1 MRPEFTPLPLAVPMT
16 GRPRQLLLARAAALG
31 SPGLA
36 TLAVGVFVGGWL
48 FVTLGSIS
56 LCLAL
61 NLLAAS
67 QLPRADPA

>member
-1 MRPEFTPLPLAVPMT
+1 MSPELNPVALVVN
-16 GRPRQLLLARAAALG
+16 PRALLLARAAALA

-36 TLAVGVFVGGWL
+36 TLAVGVFVGGWA

-61 NLLAAS
+61 HLLAAS
-67 QLPRADPA
+67 QAPVGA